1 MGGGPVTPSPDASRL
16 VVRALALHA
25 LAPEA
30 REALEAL
37 HAILGPSRPAYL
49 VGGALRD
56 LLGGEPTADIDV
68 AVPSGAL
75 AAARTLAD
83 RLDGAFLVLDDGRG
97 AARLVPAAG
106 RRWRGPQVDVVD
118 FRASDLEGDLRGRD
132 FTVNALAVSLHDLVA
147 SGEGAVQDPLGGLDD
162 LRTRTVRLCSPA
174 SLDDDP
180 VRALRAAQLGVRP
193 GWRVAAPVGVAA
205 ARAAGA
211 LDRVSAER
219 IRDGLVGLLGE
230 GAAGAG
236 LRLLDRWGV
245 IDRLL
250 PQRAAMLSTA
260 QPLPHRFDVWEHSV
274 RALEGAD
281 ALLARAA
288 DLVGLDEALTE
299 HLDEPLGDGL
309 RRREVLKLAALL
321 HDVAK
326 PETRTVEAGRIR
338 FFGHDVIGAE
348 RVAAI
353 AARWR
358 LSGRISTILARLV
371 RHHLRP
377 MHLAQAGK
385 ITRRARHRFF
395 RDLEEDA
402 RDLLLLALVDAAA
415 VTGRSPWALWRGPE
429 SQVLRELMAG
439 HADESAVAAA
449 PPLLSGGDIMDAL
462 ALGPGPEIGRM
473 LALVREAQ
481 ALGHVTDRE
490 EALEWLR
497 REGGRLDTLPEEP
510 LE

>member
-1 MGGGPVTPSPDASRL
+1 VTESSRL
-16 VVRALALHA
+16 PERVLALRA
-25 LAPEA
+25 LAPEV
-30 REALEAL
+30 REALETL
-37 HAILGPSRPAYL
+37 HVILGPSRPAYL
-49 VGGALRD
+49 VGGTLRD

-75 AAARTLAD
+75 GAARTLAD
-83 RLDGAFLVLDDGRG
+83 RLDGAFLVLDAARG
-97 AARLVPAAG
+97 AARLVPASG

-118 FRASDLEGDLRGRD
+118 FRASDLQGDLRGRD
-132 FTVNALAVSLHDLVA
+132 FTVNALAVSLYDLVA
-147 SGEGAVQDPLGGLDD
+147 SGEGAVHDPLGGLDD

-174 SLDDDP
+174 AMDDDP

-193 GWRVAAPVGVAA
+193 GWRVAASVSVAA

-219 IRDGLVGLLGE
+219 LRDGLVGLLRE
-230 GAAGAG
+230 RAAGAG

-245 IDRLL
+245 VHRLL
-250 PQRAAMLSTA
+250 PQRAAMQSTA

-274 RALEGAD
+274 RAVEGAD

-288 DLVGLDEALTE
+288 DLARMDEALAE
-299 HLDEPLGDGL
+299 HLNEPLGDGL

-326 PETRTVEAGRIR
+326 PETRTVEAGRVR
-338 FFGHDVIGAE
+338 FFGHDVIGAD

-358 LSGRISTILARLV
+358 LSGRVSMTLARLV

-377 MHLAQAGK
+377 MHLARAGE

-415 VTGRSPWALWRGPE
+415 VTGRPPWAVWRGQE

-439 HADESAVAAA
+439 HAGEAAVAAA
-449 PPLLSGGDIMDAL
+449 PPLLSGGDIMEAL
-462 ALGPGPEIGRM
+462 VLGPGPEIGRL

-481 ALGHVTDRE
+481 TLGLVADRE
-490 EALEWLR
+490 GALEWLR
-497 REGGRLDTLPEEP
+497 REGLRLDTLPEEP

>member
-1 MGGGPVTPSPDASRL
+1 MTESSRL
-16 VVRALALHA
+16 PGRVLALRA
-25 LAPEA
+25 LAPEV
-30 REALEAL
+30 REALETL
-37 HAILGPSRPAYL
+37 HVILGPSRPAYL
-49 VGGALRD
+49 VGGTLRD
-56 LLGGEPTADIDV
+56 LLGGERTADIDV

-75 AAARTLAD
+75 AVARTLAD
-83 RLDGAFLVLDDGRG
+83 RLDGAFLVLDATRG
-97 AARLVPAAG
+97 AARLVPASG

-118 FRASDLEGDLRGRD
+118 FRASDLQGDLRGRD

-147 SGEGAVQDPLGGLDD
+147 LREGAVHDPLGGLDD

-174 SLDDDP
+174 AMDDDP

-193 GWRVAAPVGVAA
+193 GWRVAASVSVAA

-219 IRDGLVGLLGE
+219 LRDGLVGLLRE
-230 GAAGAG
+230 RAAGAG
-236 LRLLDRWGV
+236 LRLLARWGV
-245 IDRLL
+245 VDRLL
-250 PQRAAMLSTA
+250 PQRAAMQSTA

-274 RALEGAD
+274 RAVEGAD

-288 DLVGLDEALTE
+288 DLARMDEALAE
-299 HLDEPLGDGL
+299 HLDEPLGDGFG
-309 RRREVLKLAALL
+309 RREVLKLAALL

-326 PETRTVEAGRIR
+326 PETRTVEAGRVR
-338 FFGHDVIGAE
+338 FFGHDVIGAD

-353 AARWR
+353 AGRWR
-358 LSGRISTILARLV
+358 LSGRVSTALARLV

-377 MHLAQAGK
+377 MHLARAGE

-415 VTGRSPWALWRGPE
+415 VTGRSPWAVWRGPE
-429 SQVLRELMAG
+429 SQVLRELMEGRAG
-439 HADESAVAAA
+439 EAAVAAA
-449 PPLLSGGDIMDAL
+449 PPLLSGGDIMEAL
-462 ALGPGPEIGRM
+462 ALGPGPEIGRL

-481 ALGHVTDRE
+481 ALGLVADRE
-490 EALEWLR
+490 GALEWLR
-497 REGGRLDTLPEEP
+497 REGLRLDTLPEEP
-510 LE
+510 LQ

>member
-1 MGGGPVTPSPDASRL
+1 VTERSRL
-16 VVRALALHA
+16 PVRVLALRA

-37 HAILGPSRPAYL
+37 HVILGSSRPAFL

-83 RLDGAFLVLDDGRG
+83 RLDGAFLVLDAARG
-97 AARLVPAAG
+97 AARLVPASG
-106 RRWRGPQVDVVD
+106 RRWRGLQVDLVD
-118 FRASDLEGDLRGRD
+118 FRARDLEGDLRGRD

-147 SGEGAVQDPLGGLDD
+147 SGEGAVQDPLGGLED

-174 SLDDDP
+174 AIDDDP

-193 GWRVAAPVGVAA
+193 GWRVAASVSAA
-205 ARAAGA
+205 AAHAVDA

-219 IRDGLVGLLGE
+219 IRDEVVGLLRE
-230 GAAGAG
+230 QAAGAG

-245 IDRLL
+245 LDRLV
-250 PQRAAMLSTA
+250 PERAAMQATA

-274 RALEGAD
+274 RAVEGAD

-288 DLVGLDEALTE
+288 DLASLDEALPE
-299 HLDEPLGDGL
+299 HLDEPLSDGL

-326 PETRTVEAGRIR
+326 PETRTVEGGRVR

-358 LSGRISTILARLV
+358 LSGRVSTTLARLV

-377 MHLAQAGK
+377 MHLAQAGE

-415 VTGRSPWALWRGPE
+415 VTGRSPWTVWRGPE
-429 SQVLRELMAG
+429 GQVLRALMAG
-439 HADESAVAAA
+439 HAEQAVVAAT
-449 PPLLSGGDIMDAL
+449 PPLLSGDDIMDAL
-462 ALGPGPEIGRM
+462 ALGPGPEIGRL

-481 ALGHVTDRE
+481 ALGLVADRDA
-490 EALEWLR
+490 ALEWLR
-497 REGGRLDTLPEEP
+497 QQGRRLDTLPEEP
-510 LE
+510 PE

>member
-1 MGGGPVTPSPDASRL
+1 MTESSRL
-16 VVRALALHA
+16 PERVLALRV
-25 LAPEA
+25 LAPEV
-30 REALEAL
+30 REALETL
-37 HAILGPSRPAYL
+37 HVILGPSRPAYL
-49 VGGALRD
+49 VGGTLRD

-75 AAARTLAD
+75 GAARTLAD
-83 RLDGAFLVLDDGRG
+83 RLDGAFLVLDDARG
-97 AARLVPAAG
+97 AARLVPASG

-118 FRASDLEGDLRGRD
+118 FRASDLQGDLRGRD
-132 FTVNALAVSLHDLVA
+132 FTVNALAVSLHDLVT
-147 SGEGAVQDPLGGLDD
+147 SGEGAVHDPLGGLDD

-174 SLDDDP
+174 AMDDDP

-193 GWRVAAPVGVAA
+193 GWRVAASVSVAA
-205 ARAAGA
+205 ARAAGG

-219 IRDGLVGLLGE
+219 LRDGLVGLLQE
-230 GAAGAG
+230 RAAGAG

-245 IDRLL
+245 VDRLL
-250 PQRAAMLSTA
+250 PQRAAMQSTA
-260 QPLPHRFDVWEHSV
+260 QPLPHRFNVWEHSV
-274 RALEGAD
+274 RAVECAD

-288 DLVGLDEALTE
+288 DLARMDEALAE

-326 PETRTVEAGRIR
+326 PETRTVEGGRVR
-338 FFGHDVIGAE
+338 FFGHDVIGAD

-353 AARWR
+353 ATRWR
-358 LSGRISTILARLV
+358 LSGRVSMTLARLV

-377 MHLAQAGK
+377 MHLARAGE

-415 VTGRSPWALWRGPE
+415 VTGRPPWAVWRGQE
-429 SQVLRELMAG
+429 SQVVRELMAG
-439 HADESAVAAA
+439 HAGEAAVAAA
-449 PPLLSGGDIMDAL
+449 PPLLSGGDIMEAL
-462 ALGPGPEIGRM
+462 ALGPGPEIGRL

-481 ALGHVTDRE
+481 ALGLVADRE
-490 EALEWLR
+490 GALEWLR
-497 REGGRLDTLPEEP
+497 REGLRLDTLPEEP